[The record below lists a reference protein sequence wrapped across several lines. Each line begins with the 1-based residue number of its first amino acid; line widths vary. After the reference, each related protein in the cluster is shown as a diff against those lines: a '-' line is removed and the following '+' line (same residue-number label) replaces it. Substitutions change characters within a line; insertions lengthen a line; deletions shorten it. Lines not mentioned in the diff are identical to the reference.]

1 MTRSAQPRATPD
13 GFEPGAQISR
23 LATADSSARLAPT
36 SYDST
41 TRTVSAVFSTGAR
54 VRRWG
59 ILEELAMT
67 PEAIDLSRVASNA
80 VRLLDS
86 HNAYSID
93 QVLGAIT
100 SARIEGGQLVGN
112 IRFADSEAGR
122 RAEALVAAGDLTGLS
137 VGYRVTSWTLTGME
151 DEVEIWRADRWELLE
166 VSLVAV
172 PADPAAMVRSGSAI
186 PSQEEDAMRRN
197 VQQAT
202 GAAPAETTNP
212 PANPPLAPPAPVVT
226 ETRAAPPAPA
236 VDAEAIRRAERGR
249 IAEIRQIGATTR
261 MEAAA
266 IDQAVEGGTS
276 VEEFRRI
283 ALDTLAGRSDATAV
297 RSHVGTISM
306 DETETRRLAMT
317 EALTIRLSPPPAPG
331 AGGVQVPERARAFMD
346 HSLVELAADAIGYRG
361 RLSNPAQREE
371 VLRRAFHTTSDF
383 PIIFE
388 GALNS
393 ALAARYVLA
402 QPTYRRLA
410 RRRTYADFRDH
421 NTVRP
426 GDFPMLQPVTEAG
439 EIKSGTFGEAKEKT
453 AVKPYG
459 IKVSLTRQMLVNDT
473 LGAISDVLATQATN
487 VLTFEEKVFYAMM
500 LSGAASNGPT
510 LLETGRQ
517 VYNTTDGTLA
527 AAAAAISTD
536 SIALGRAAMRKRKR
550 SDGEFIDVAP
560 AIILVG
566 PDKET
571 ECQKVLAPVQA
582 VQASN
587 VSLFSGVLS
596 QVTTARITDNAWY
609 LFADPDQEPVF
620 EWGLLDGYTAP
631 RMRMD
636 EPFGTQGQS
645 VSLEHDFGCGAIN
658 FRGSYRNAGA

>member
-36 SYDST
+36 SYDSAS
-41 TRTVSAVFSTGAR
+41 RTVSAVFSTGAR

-59 ILEELAMT
+59 IVEELAMT

-100 SARIEGGQLVGN
+100 SARIEGGQLVGD

-151 DEVEIWRADRWELLE
+151 EEVEIWRADRWELLE

-172 PADPAAMVRSGSAI
+172 PADPAAMVRSGSAL
-186 PSQEEDAMRRN
+186 SSEEEDAMRRN
-197 VQQAT
+197 MQQAT

-212 PANPPLAPPAPVVT
+212 PATLPAAPAAPVVT
-226 ETRAAPPAPA
+226 ETRAAVVGPT
-236 VDAEAIRRAERGR
+236 VDAEAIRAAERSR
-249 IAEIRQIGATTR
+249 ITEIRKIGATTR
-261 MEAAA
+261 MEAAV
-266 IDQAVEGGTS
+266 IEQAEERGTS

-283 ALDTLAGRSDATAV
+283 ALDALATRSDNTAV
-297 RSHVGTISM
+297 RSHVATVSL

-317 EALTIRLSPPPAPG
+317 EALTIRLSPPSAPG
-331 AGGVQVPERARAFMD
+331 ASAPQVPERARAYME
-346 HSLVELAADAIGYRG
+346 HSLVELAADAIGHRG

-371 VLRRAFHTTSDF
+371 VVRRAFHTTSDF

-410 RRRTYADFRDH
+410 RQRTYADFRDH
-421 NTVRP
+421 TTVRP

-453 AVKPYG
+453 SVKAYG

-473 LGAISDVLATQATN
+473 LGAISDVLATQANN

-500 LSGAASNGPT
+500 LSGTSSNGPT
-510 LLETGRQ
+510 LLETSRQ

-527 AAAAAISTD
+527 GTAAAISTD
-536 SIALGRAAMRKRKR
+536 SIALGRAAMRKQKR
-550 SDGEFIDVAP
+550 SDGETIEVAP

-571 ECQKVLAPVQA
+571 ECQKVLAPIQPT
-582 VQASN
+582 QASN
-587 VSLFSGVLS
+587 MPLFSGVLS
-596 QVTTARITDNAWY
+596 QVTTARITGNAWY
-609 LFADPDQEPVF
+609 LFADPSQHPVF
-620 EWGLLDGYTAP
+620 EWGLLDGYAAP
-631 RMRMD
+631 RMRME

-645 VSLEHDFGCGAIN
+645 VSLEHDFGCGAID

>member
-23 LATADSSARLAPT
+23 LATADASARLAPT
-36 SYDST
+36 SYDSAA
-41 TRTVSAVFSTGAR
+41 RTVSAVFSTGAR

-59 ILEELAMT
+59 IVEELAMT
-67 PEAIDLSRVASNA
+67 PEAIDLQRVASNA

-93 QVLGAIT
+93 TVLGAVT

-202 GAAPAETTNP
+202 GAAPAETTHLPATP
-212 PANPPLAPPAPVVT
+212 PAAPPASAVT

-249 IAEIRQIGATTR
+249 ITEIRQIGATTR

-283 ALDTLAGRSDATAV
+283 ALDALAGRSDTTAV
-297 RSHVGTISM
+297 RSHVATVSM

-317 EALTIRLSPPPAPG
+317 EALTIRLSPPSAPG
-331 AGGVQVPERARAFMD
+331 AQVPERARSYME

-361 RLSNPAQREE
+361 RLSTPAQRED

-410 RRRTYADFRDH
+410 RQRTYADFRDH

-453 AVKPYG
+453 SVKAYG
-459 IKVSLTRQMLVNDT
+459 IKVSITRQMLVNDT

-500 LSGAASNGPT
+500 LSGTSSNGPT
-510 LLETGRQ
+510 LLETSRQ

-527 AAAAAISTD
+527 GTAAAISTD
-536 SIALGRAAMRKRKR
+536 SIALGRAAMRKQKR

-571 ECQKVLAPVQA
+571 EAQKVLAPVQA

-587 VSLFSGVLS
+587 VSLFSGALS
-596 QVTTARITDNAWY
+596 QVTTARITGNAWY
-609 LFADPDQEPVF
+609 LFAEPSQAPVF

-631 RMRMD
+631 RMRME

-645 VSLEHDFGCGAIN
+645 ASLEHDFGCGAID